1 MCNNR
6 SQLEQS
12 QDTISECSKHISV
25 YTAFSQISEVRKKEN
40 KIVYNENKGS
50 ITEPSFLR
58 GCSLVIIFLGG
69 FLKD

>member
-1 MCNNR
+1 MCNNH

-12 QDTISECSKHISV
+12 QYTISEFSKHISI
-25 YTAFSQISEVRKKEN
+25 YMEFSQISEVRKKEN

-58 GCSLVIIFLGG
+58 GCFLVNIFLGV